1 MQEQTVKKKS
11 SALNN
16 IFLHLHPAF
25 INEEAIGLNR
35 TFGLGGMAALLIVVQ
50 FITGIMLRFY
60 YEPFPGLAYDSIIF
74 LQNNVLFGRLIRNIH
89 HWSGVFLVIITFLH
103 LLRTFLTGA
112 YHSPRQVNWII
123 GLLLFALV
131 IFSNFT
137 GYLLP
142 WDQLAYWAITIS
154 TNILQ
159 YIPLIGNSLREIVLA
174 GTEVN
179 ADTLLVFYNLHSSV
193 LPILILLL
201 MAYHFWRVRK
211 AGGVIIPN
219 NSDETKT
226 VPTYPNLVYKEGVV
240 ALTLIAVI
248 LIFSVFADAPLLE
261 KANPN
266 YSLNPTKAPWYFAGI
281 QELLMHFHPFFAGF
295 FIPLSAIVL
304 VSFIPFF
311 KFKEKANGLWFHSE
325 KGKSSAKV
333 SVLFALFLTTL
344 LVIASEYL
352 VNFEAL
358 LSWLP
363 AFISNGL
370 IPFAILILIFW
381 FYYKFIQK
389 KYQLSNNESLQ
400 AIFILVIT
408 SFTILTLIGIFFRGV
423 DMALTLPW
431 NLL

>member
-1 MQEQTVKKKS
+1 MLNQEANKNPRTFK
-11 SALNN
+11 N
-16 IFLHLHPAF
+16 IFLHLHPTSVRR
-25 INEEAIGLNR
+25 EAIAFNR
-35 TFGLGGMAALLIVVQ
+35 TFGLGGMAALLIVFQ

-60 YEPFPGLAYDSIIF
+60 YEPFPGLAYDSILL

-103 LLRTFLTGA
+103 FLRVFLTGA
-112 YHSPRQVNWII
+112 YQKPRQVNWLI
-123 GLLLFALV
+123 GLILFALI

-142 WDQLAYWAITIS
+142 WDQLAYWAITVS
-154 TNILQ
+154 TSILQ

-174 GTEVN
+174 GNEVN

-219 NSDETKT
+219 NSEEKIT

-240 ALTLIAVI
+240 ALVLIAVI
-248 LIFSVFADAPLLE
+248 LVFAVFANAPLLD
-261 KANPN
+261 KANPG

-304 VSFIPFF
+304 VSFIPFLNY
-311 KFKEKANGLWFHSE
+311 KEKATGLWFYSE
-325 KGKSSAKV
+325 KGKSSAKI
-333 SVLFALFLTTL
+333 SIIFSFFITL
-344 LVIASEYL
+344 IFVVASEYFI
-352 VNFEAL
+352 NFESL
-358 LSWLP
+358 FPGLP

-370 IPFAILILIFW
+370 IPFLILFFILWLF
-381 FYYKFIQK
+381 YKFIK
-389 KYQLSNNESLQ
+389 KKFSLSLNESVQ
-400 AIFILVIT
+400 ALFVVVLTSFIL
-408 SFTILTLIGIFFRGV
+408 LTLIGIFFRGV
-423 DMALTLPW
+423 DMALTFPW
-431 NLL
+431 NL

>member
-1 MQEQTVKKKS
+1 M
-11 SALNN
+11 NN
-16 IFLHLHPAF
+16 IFLHLHPATVKK
-25 INEEAIGLNR
+25 EAIAFNR
-35 TFGLGGMAALLIVVQ
+35 TFGLGGMAALLIVIQ
-50 FITGIMLRFY
+50 FLTGIMLRFY
-60 YEPFPGLAYDSIIF
+60 YEPFPGLAYDSIVL

-112 YHSPRQVNWII
+112 YQPPRQVNWII

-142 WDQLAYWAITIS
+142 WDQLAYWAITVS
-154 TNILQ
+154 TSILQ

-179 ADTLLVFYNLHSSV
+179 ADTLLVFYNLHSSA

-201 MAYHFWRVRK
+201 MVYHFWRVRK
-211 AGGVIIPN
+211 AGGVIVPN
-219 NSDETKT
+219 NSKENKV
-226 VPTYPNLVYKEGVV
+226 VPSYPNLVYKEGVI
-240 ALTLIAVI
+240 ALVLIAVI
-248 LIFSVFADAPLLE
+248 LLFSVFANAPLLD

-304 VSFIPFF
+304 VSLIPFL
-311 KFKEKANGLWFHSE
+311 KYKEKANGLWFHSE

-358 LSWLP
+358 LPWLP
-363 AFISNGL
+363 AFISNGI

-389 KYQLSNNESLQ
+389 KYQLLNNESVQ
-400 AIFILVIT
+400 AMFVLILT
-408 SFTILTLIGIFFRGV
+408 SFIILTLVGIFFRGV

>member
-1 MQEQTVKKKS
+1 LLNQEANKKPR
-11 SALNN
+11 AFTN
-16 IFLHLHPAF
+16 IFLHLHPAAVRR
-25 INEEAIGLNR
+25 EAIAFNR
-35 TFGLGGMAALLIVVQ
+35 TFGLGGMAALLIVIQ

-60 YEPFPGLAYDSIIF
+60 YEPFPGLAYDSILL

-103 LLRTFLTGA
+103 LLRVFLTGA
-112 YHSPRQVNWII
+112 YQKPREINWII
-123 GLLLFALV
+123 GLLLFALI

-142 WDQLAYWAITIS
+142 WDQLAYWAITVS
-154 TNILQ
+154 TSILQ
-159 YIPLIGNSLREIVLA
+159 YIPLFGNSLREIVLA

-211 AGGVIIPN
+211 AGGIIIPN
-219 NSDETKT
+219 NSEEKIS

-240 ALTLIAVI
+240 ALVLIAVV
-248 LIFSVFADAPLLE
+248 LVFAVFANAPLLD
-261 KANPN
+261 KANPG

-304 VSFIPFF
+304 VSFIPFLNY
-311 KFKEKANGLWFHSE
+311 KEKATGLWFYSE
-325 KGKSSAKV
+325 KGKSSAKISIV
-333 SVLFALFLTTL
+333 FSFFITIISVL
-344 LVIASEYL
+344 ASEYL
-352 VNFEAL
+352 VNFESL
-358 LSWLP
+358 LPGLP

-370 IPFAILILIFW
+370 IPFLILILILW
-381 FYYKFIQK
+381 LYYQFIKKKFS
-389 KYQLSNNESLQ
+389 LSLNESVQTLFVV
-400 AIFILVIT
+400 IIT
-408 SFTILTLIGIFFRGV
+408 SFTLLTLIGIFFRGI
-423 DMALTLPW
+423 DMALTFPW
-431 NLL
+431 NL